1 MERWRWMPEDMGELY
16 VWDNI
21 PEFTSRVVKKGRL
34 IHSAKIVVGKPETP
48 TVAFSADMKFIVF
61 HPEWGVPDSIKVK
74 ELLPYMRPS
83 GGDFF
88 GFFGGSDTRILERHN
103 LKVSFNG
110 RPVDASQVNW
120 NQVDIRR
127 FTFIQPAGP
136 SNVLGVVKFRFP
148 NKHDIYMHDTPQREL
163 FEKSVRTFS
172 HGCMRVQNPGRLAEI
187 LLAEDKGWSAAYVQ
201 GLLAQG
207 YNNEVTLEKQIPVH
221 VTYFTAVADEDG
233 TVRHLGDVY
242 GHDSRLAA
250 ALAGRP
256 MPLELAPAG
265 GPEDG
270 QREAKRPVKAYKQSS
285 NDIFNGL
292 FGN

>member
-1 MERWRWMPEDMGELY
+1 
-16 VWDNI
+16 
-21 PEFTSRVVKKGRL
+21 
-34 IHSAKIVVGKPETP
+34 
-48 TVAFSADMKFIVF
+48 
-61 HPEWGVPDSIKVK
+61 
-74 ELLPYMRPS
+74 
-83 GGDFF
+83 
-88 GFFGGSDTRILERHN
+88 
-103 LKVSFNG
+103 
-110 RPVDASQVNW
+110 
-120 NQVDIRR
+120 
-127 FTFIQPAGP
+127 
-136 SNVLGVVKFRFP
+136 
-148 NKHDIYMHDTPQREL
+148 MHDTPQREL

-270 QREAKRPVKAYKQSS
+270 QREAKRPVKAYKQTS